1 MFTGDLISE
10 LSGHEGNISAVAFN
24 SIGSMIVTAGEDNK
38 ARIYQISHE
47 KFNYIN
53 NVFTTVKLLHTLIYH
68 TDHITSVEFS
78 PNGLYV
84 VTCSRDQSA
93 GLWDINGRMITKFSG
108 HEEILTKVHFVEGEG
123 GE

>member
-1 MFTGDLISE
+1 MFTGGLISE

-38 ARIYQISHE
+38 ARIYQISLGLI
-47 KFNYIN
+47 YIN
-53 NVFTTVKLLHTLIYH
+53 NVDTTVKLLHTLIYH

-78 PNGLYV
+78 PNGYYV

-93 GLWDINGRMITKFSG
+93 GLWDMNGRMITKFSG
-108 HEEILTKVHFVEGEG
+108 HEEILTKVHFVEGNG